1 MDAAD
6 ENTQLKGDFQPRE
19 IGENSAEQD
28 ETDDGVEMNEAIEK
42 VGAGCGTFLYSLGPF
57 LMFALE
63 GGEVIV
69 LSIVGLMVKCEWNL
83 STFWVAV
90 LQVSCIVP
98 VHHLGFT
105 STFIV
110 IIDVQFLPED
120 IEKFETRHVTSQP
133 KTSGLQL
140 ARHLD
145 WHVY

>member
-19 IGENSAEQD
+19 IGEKSAEQD
-28 ETDDGVEMNEAIEK
+28 ETDDGVEMNDAIEK

-90 LQVSCIVP
+90 LQVS
-98 VHHLGFT
+98 
-105 STFIV
+105 S
-110 IIDVQFLPED
+110 IDFYFHPHERCS
-120 IEKFETRHVTSQP
+120 INTRKHRKIRNSVRYFRSLEP
-133 KTSGLQL
+133 
-140 ARHLD
+140 
-145 WHVY
+145 